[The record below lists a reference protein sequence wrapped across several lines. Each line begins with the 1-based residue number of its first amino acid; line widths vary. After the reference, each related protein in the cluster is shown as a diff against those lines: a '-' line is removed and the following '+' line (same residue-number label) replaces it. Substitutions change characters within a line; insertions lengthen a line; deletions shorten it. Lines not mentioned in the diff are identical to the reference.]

1 MIYRFNGNCCI
12 TTNAIPKFLL
22 NRWCSFL
29 NCRLSA
35 IFLKKGKMDIIDLRE
50 APQHIP
56 TIARWHFDEWGY
68 LNPGRTFEH
77 RLDRM
82 QRYLGDNPIP
92 TMLIA
97 IDGETLLGTAALVE
111 SDMDTHPELGPW
123 LASVYIKADQRKR
136 GLGKQLV
143 QALMDFARRQELAQL
158 YLFTPDQSAFYAA
171 LGWKM
176 LALESYRDTPV
187 TLMRLDYQPAA

>member
-1 MIYRFNGNCCI
+1 ME
-12 TTNAIPKFLL
+12 
-22 NRWCSFL
+22 
-29 NCRLSA
+29 
-35 IFLKKGKMDIIDLRE
+35 IIDLRE

-97 IDGETLLGTAALVE
+97 IEREIILGTAALVE
-111 SDMDTHPELGPW
+111 ADMDTHPELSPW
-123 LASVYIKADQRKR
+123 LASVYIKEDQRGR
-136 GLGKQLV
+136 GLGKKLV
-143 QALMDFARRQELAQL
+143 QALMDFARGQELAQL

-171 LGWKM
+171 LGWKT

-187 TLMRLDYQPAA
+187 TLMRLDYPTGA

>member
-1 MIYRFNGNCCI
+1 ME
-12 TTNAIPKFLL
+12 
-22 NRWCSFL
+22 
-29 NCRLSA
+29 
-35 IFLKKGKMDIIDLRE
+35 IIDLRE

-97 IDGETLLGTAALVE
+97 VEREIVLGTAAL
-111 SDMDTHPELGPW
+111 
-123 LASVYIKADQRKR
+123 
-136 GLGKQLV
+136 
-143 QALMDFARRQELAQL
+143 
-158 YLFTPDQSAFYAA
+158 
-171 LGWKM
+171 GWKT

-187 TLMRLDYQPAA
+187 TLMRLDYQTGA